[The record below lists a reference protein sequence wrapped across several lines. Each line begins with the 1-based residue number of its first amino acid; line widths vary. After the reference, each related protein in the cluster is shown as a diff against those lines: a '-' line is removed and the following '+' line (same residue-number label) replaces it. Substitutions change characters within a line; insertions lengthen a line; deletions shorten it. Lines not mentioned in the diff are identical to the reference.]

1 VLPSWLQKLLK
12 SYSLAELE
20 PVLLRKI
27 EQDPSW
33 DPNLLLDLAPST
45 TGQDFVEALC
55 PSCNDQSL
63 YGALNRLLGLLQGMG
78 A

>member
-1 VLPSWLQKLLK
+1 MLPLSLRELLK

-33 DPNLLLDLAPST
+33 NSNLLFDLAPST
-45 TGQDFVEALC
+45 TRQDFVEALC

-63 YGALNRLLGLLQGMG
+63 YGALAGLWGVLRGMG